1 MKRDSPFHPYA
12 QGPKGENVGSIT
24 QPLPSNYLI
33 FRATSESDGEVYV
46 CSLISWTSKTLGRR
60 SFPSLKCGCVSR
72 PVLDG
77 CSGAGSQ
84 LLQSLQADSQ
94 SWERSRYQHV
104 FRVLP
109 YTPPA
114 AVHCTQ
120 WYRAV
125 TVRTQCSCTHSAPI
139 LHLFVVLNSRLW
151 SLHLSLSQS
160 FTYTTDYA
168 KIGPS
173 SKHWNNHSMCW
184 SPNYL
189 FITQIN

>member
-33 FRATSESDGEVYV
+33 FRAASESDGEVYV
-46 CSLISWTSKTLGRR
+46 WSLISCTSKTLGWR
-60 SFPSLKCGCVSR
+60 SFLPLKCGCVSR

-120 WYRAV
+120 WCRAV
-125 TVRTQCSCTHSAPI
+125 TVRSWCSCTHSI
-139 LHLFVVLNSRLW
+139 SIFHVFIVIHSRLPP
-151 SLHLSLSQS
+151 SLFEPVIHLYNRLC
-160 FTYTTDYA
+160 
-168 KIGPS
+168 KNRP
-173 SKHWNNHSMCW
+173 
-184 SPNYL
+184 
-189 FITQIN
+189 